1 VRDQG
6 DRSRPEAGAG
16 AGSAGSG
23 TAGGLGV
30 GETAVAMPGTV
41 MSDCHLDGDPPPIEL
56 RRSVTER
63 ARAEICRRVGED
75 EEVGRSGSSGL
86 TGGLSRLR

>member
-1 VRDQG
+1 
-6 DRSRPEAGAG
+6 
-16 AGSAGSG
+16 
-23 TAGGLGV
+23 
-30 GETAVAMPGTV
+30 